1 MNSFEKDLTNIMKM
15 SSTTTIRNNTFE
27 LIYPF
32 TNENIKGYYKK
43 FDFEDKSLLTVG
55 SSCDQAI
62 NASFNNCHDITL
74 MDICPYT
81 KYYYYLKVSAII
93 ALTYQEYLEFFYFN
107 KNNNKNYFN
116 ANTFRTMIPVLK
128 IISYE
133 SYLLW
138 KEVIINFHPKEIQEN
153 IFSRD
158 YYETSIIEQINPY
171 LKNATKY
178 LQARNNLLKTKI
190 NFINSNIN
198 KVRLNNKY
206 DNIWLSNIFQF
217 SDDYESIKKTID
229 KLYSHLNSH
238 GTMLVSYLYD
248 CDSEHTQYTELYNT
262 LKNYYNLKTYDFTG
276 TTSYLTGNKDTK
288 DSILVLKKSS

>member
-1 MNSFEKDLTNIMKM
+1 MNNFEKNLASIMKM
-15 SSTTTIRNNTFE
+15 SSGSINDNSFE
-27 LIYPF
+27 KLYPF

-62 NASFNNCHDITL
+62 NASFNNCHDITI

-81 KYYYYLKVSAII
+81 KYYYYLKVAAII
-93 ALTYQEYLEFFYFN
+93 SLSYQEYLNFFYFN
-107 KNNNKNYFN
+107 KKNPKDYFN
-116 ANTFRTMIPVLK
+116 INTFGHIIPVLK
-128 IISYE
+128 IVSYE

-138 KEVIINFHPKEIQEN
+138 TQVISKFHPQEIQEE
-153 IFSRD
+153 IFSTD

-178 LQARNNLLKTKI
+178 SQARNNLLRTKV
-190 NFINSNIN
+190 NFINNNIH
-198 KVRLNNKY
+198 KASLNNKY

-217 SDDYESIKKTID
+217 SDDYETIRETID
-229 KLYSHLNSH
+229 KLYEHLNND
-238 GTMLVSYLYD
+238 GKILLCYFYD
-248 CDSEHTQYTELYNT
+248 MEKENVQFTSLYNA
-262 LKNYYNLKTYDFTG
+262 LKDNYKLNAMNFTG
-276 TTSYLTGNKDTK
+276 TTSYLTGNKKIK